1 MTRGIML
8 LAGTMFSIFN
18 LLPIPWSLR
27 LVWMRLLYFVILKG
41 TLIFPSIL
49 SRTIEQNVA
58 YKMGKQK
65 GEEYESLVQLEKV
78 LEYLDKKGIA
88 IERVRQAVNQA
99 EIEAIPQEEL
109 GAFIARAIFDPLTA
123 KQVLRESLQSTRY

>member
-8 LAGTMFSIFN
+8 VVGTMFSIIN
-18 LLPIPWSLR
+18 LLPMPWALR
-27 LVWMRLLYFVILKG
+27 LLWMKLLYFAILKG
-41 TLIFPSIL
+41 TLLFPSIV

-58 YKMGKQK
+58 YNMGKQK

-88 IERVRQAVNQA
+88 IEQVRHAVNQA
-99 EIEAIPQEEL
+99 EIEAIPQEQL
-109 GAFIARAIFDPLTA
+109 GAFIARAILDPVTA